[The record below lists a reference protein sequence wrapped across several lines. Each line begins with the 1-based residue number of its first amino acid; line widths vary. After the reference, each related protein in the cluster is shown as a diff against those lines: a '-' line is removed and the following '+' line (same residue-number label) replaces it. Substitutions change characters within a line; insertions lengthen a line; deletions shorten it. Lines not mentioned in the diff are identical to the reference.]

1 MLGSVDKLIS
11 LICRLCGF
19 LAAGAILILAGLVVV
34 SIGSRAI
41 GVYVPGLTDYAA
53 YCLAWAGALGMA
65 YTFGQHGHIRVE
77 MLVDRMRGRQRYWFE
92 LSVLALATAMTL
104 YLAFYLVKMA
114 HTSWLYEDR
123 SDGSDEIL
131 IWIPQLPFAIGF
143 CLFAFVLVLAL
154 IKALIRRDL
163 EGLAAAK
170 PSESWE

>member
-1 MLGSVDKLIS
+1 MT
-11 LICRLCGF
+11 
-19 LAAGAILILAGLVVV
+19 GLVVV
-34 SIGSRAI
+34 SIGSRAV

-77 MLVDRMRGRQRYWFE
+77 MLVDQMHGRRRYWFE
-92 LSVLALATAMTL
+92 LCVLTLATAMTV
-104 YLAFYLVKMA
+104 YLSYFLVKMT

-131 IWIPQLPFAIGF
+131 IWIPQVPFAAGF
-143 CLFAFVLVLAL
+143 CLFSLVLVLAF

-163 EGLAAAK
+163 EGLAATK
-170 PSESWE
+170 KSESWE